1 MYTRDELNLV
11 GTCIDLAI
19 KAGGAGAAKTL
30 LPLFE
35 KTEQNAKDIDSGS
48 AFKNGWT
55 NGRCNWCGEPKKE
68 EAA

>member
-35 KTEQNAKDIDSGS
+35 KTEQIAREMDAAKV
-48 AFKNGWT
+48 
-55 NGRCNWCGEPKKE
+55 E

>member
-35 KTEQNAKDIDSGS
+35 KTEQIAKEMD
-48 AFKNGWT
+48 AQKAT
-55 NGRCNWCGEPKKE
+55 VVAP
-68 EAA
+68 EAT

>member
-35 KTEQNAKDIDSGS
+35 KTEQIAREMDDADKRN
-48 AFKNGWT
+48 
-55 NGRCNWCGEPKKE
+55 E
-68 EAA
+68 ENTHYDREIA

>member
-1 MYTRDELNLV
+1 MVFPPITEDTMYTRDELNLV

-35 KTEQNAKDIDSGS
+35 KTEQIAKDMD
-48 AFKNGWT
+48 AVQ
-55 NGRCNWCGEPKKE
+55 RL
-68 EAA
+68 AAQQIRVAE

>member
-35 KTEQNAKDIDSGS
+35 KTEQIAKDMD
-48 AFKNGWT
+48 AVQ
-55 NGRCNWCGEPKKE
+55 RL
-68 EAA
+68 AAQQIRVAE